1 MDISLEITI
10 DHLREWKAST
20 CPLNVA
26 VGGQGLRVFSRATVK
41 AVSANMVVFS
51 FAEAGN
57 GLSILL
63 HSAKRFR
70 SFLPSD
76 PPPPDVGG
84 YHKACVL
91 FLVITLQD
99 GSLCKIC
106 ELSEHADSPVILFSD
121 SEHPW

>member
-1 MDISLEITI
+1 MDISLETTI

-20 CPLNVA
+20 CSLNVA
-26 VGGQGLRVFSRATVK
+26 VGGQGLRVFSRATVT
-41 AVSANMVVFS
+41 AVSANMVVFAFS
-51 FAEAGN
+51 EAGN

-63 HSAKRFR
+63 HTAKRFR

-84 YHKACVL
+84 YHKACLL

-99 GSLCKIC
+99 DSLCKIC
-106 ELSEHADSPVILFSD
+106 ELSDHADFPVIRFGILS
-121 SEHPW
+121 P

>member
-1 MDISLEITI
+1 MEGS
-10 DHLREWKAST
+10 R

-26 VGGQGLRVFSRATVK
+26 VGGQGLRVFSRVAVK
-41 AVSANMVVFS
+41 AVSANMVVFAFS
-51 FAEAGN
+51 EDGN

-91 FLVITLQD
+91 LLVITLQD
-99 GSLCKIC
+99 GSLGKIC
-106 ELSEHADSPVILFSD
+106 EPSENADFPVI
-121 SEHPW
+121 